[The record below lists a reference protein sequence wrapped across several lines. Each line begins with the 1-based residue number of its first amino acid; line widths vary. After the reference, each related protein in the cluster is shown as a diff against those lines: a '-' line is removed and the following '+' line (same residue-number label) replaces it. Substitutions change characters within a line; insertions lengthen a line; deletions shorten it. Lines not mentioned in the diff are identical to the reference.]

1 MNQINSA
8 SPKVQI
14 ILASG
19 SPRRKML
26 LESAGIMLKIEVSE
40 ADESH
45 FPREDPRQYLRRT
58 ARAKADAI
66 IKRHSGEHVIIISA
80 DTIVVKDNNIL
91 GKPVNDD
98 DARNMLK
105 SLSGRAHHV
114 MTGVC
119 VADVFHQRTDVF
131 ISETVVHFTKL
142 TDEDIEWYI
151 QTGEPRDK
159 AGSYGIQ
166 GQAARFVESI
176 EGSYTNVVGLPLC
189 ETIRALQKLLSKTAS
204 SQKD

>member
-1 MNQINSA
+1 MTHVNSA
-8 SPKVQI
+8 SSKVQI

-26 LESAGIMLKIEVSE
+26 LESAGIKLKIEVSE

-45 FPREDPRQYLRRT
+45 VPGEDPRTYLRRT
-58 ARAKADAI
+58 ARAKAEAV
-66 IKRHSGEHVIIISA
+66 IKHHSGEHVIIISA
-80 DTIVVKDNNIL
+80 DTIVVRDNDIL
-91 GKPVNDD
+91 GKPVD
-98 DARNMLK
+98 DADARDMLK

-119 VADVFHQRTDVF
+119 VADVLHQKTDVF
-131 ISETVVHFTKL
+131 ISETVVHFTNM
-142 TDEDIEWYI
+142 TAEDIEWYI

-166 GQAARFVESI
+166 GQAARFVERI

-189 ETIRALQKLLSKTAS
+189 ETICAIQKLLSTTTLS
-204 SQKD
+204 